1 MYLAQI
7 LWEFISYS
15 SSKLVFLIHG
25 WLSFKW
31 QVGDTVL
38 PLSSTPSFLGQSSL
52 FTSSP
57 WKKKPYMLVNSLE
70 VESYFFPHSIG
81 ETNHAVP
88 PRRRVFTLSHSVM
101 SDICDLMDCSL
112 PPSSC
117 PWGFPCKDTG
127 VRCPFLLQG
136 LFLTKE
142 LNPCALQLLHWQA
155 ISSSLSYLKNP
166 NINAGGTGKYN
177 CYLAC

>member
-52 FTSSP
+52 FTSSH
-57 WKKKPYMLVNSLE
+57 WKKKPYMLVNSLKW
-70 VESYFFPHSIG
+70 
-81 ETNHAVP
+81 NHTSSRIPLVRLITRCLLDAGFS
-88 PRRRVFTLSHSVM
+88 RSVTQ
-101 SDICDLMDCSL
+101 SCLTFVTSWIVASPQAPVHGGSPARILEWVARF
-112 PPSSC
+112 SSR
-117 PWGFPCKDTG
+117 G
-127 VRCPFLLQG
+127 
-136 LFLTKE
+136 
-142 LNPCALQLLHWQA
+142 
-155 ISSSLSYLKNP
+155 SS
-166 NINAGGTGKYN
+166 
-177 CYLAC
+177 